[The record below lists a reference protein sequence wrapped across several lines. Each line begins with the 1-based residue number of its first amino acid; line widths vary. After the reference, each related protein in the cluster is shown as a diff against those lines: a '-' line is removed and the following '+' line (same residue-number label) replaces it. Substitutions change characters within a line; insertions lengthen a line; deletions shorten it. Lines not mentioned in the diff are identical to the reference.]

1 LEKKQNQRK
10 KRRKQKKRIKIILL
24 SLIPIIVILLVFF
37 NYRNNQTLLIKSESY
52 TEYASVTYYI
62 FKDYTYINT
71 ENIAEENRN
80 IDENEKANNSQQIIN
95 GNLNVDSEWISNNK
109 EAINQMISEQA
120 FEDWNQW
127 IDSQYST
134 VSNDENEET
143 MSETDETTISSE
155 TLYNYLQYIG
165 LSEEELNAQLT
176 WYEIISNN
184 TDISIAGLS
193 IPYAGYVKY
202 SMKEEDGLF
211 RTQILPY
218 LSGDYFEYIEKMS
231 TDSETEN
238 SEEQSGLK
246 IVENSYVYAVFVMD
260 SDDSHYLEDEIT
272 VNRDNLIDW
281 NGLQNISEYYNLLNN
296 RIDVVKTLP
305 SVNFSSN
312 DVDYSGYFINIIE
325 SGNRK
330 YYVVMIRDSAEAFI
344 DINQAEGNI
353 KLDSYQVIKIPQ
365 SAVFTKDDQSYVSV
379 VKNNGAEEELAV
391 NIYKTVDDECILLPE
406 ENEELVD
413 NMTIRVYP

>member
-1 LEKKQNQRK
+1 
-10 KRRKQKKRIKIILL
+10 
-24 SLIPIIVILLVFF
+24 
-37 NYRNNQTLLIKSESY
+37 
-52 TEYASVTYYI
+52 
-62 FKDYTYINT
+62 
-71 ENIAEENRN
+71 
-80 IDENEKANNSQQIIN
+80 
-95 GNLNVDSEWISNNK
+95 
-109 EAINQMISEQA
+109 
-120 FEDWNQW
+120 
-127 IDSQYST
+127 
-134 VSNDENEET
+134 
-143 MSETDETTISSE
+143 
-155 TLYNYLQYIG
+155 
-165 LSEEELNAQLT
+165 
-176 WYEIISNN
+176 
-184 TDISIAGLS
+184 
-193 IPYAGYVKY
+193 
-202 SMKEEDGLF
+202 
-211 RTQILPY
+211 
-218 LSGDYFEYIEKMS
+218 MS

-325 SGNRK
+325 NGNQK

-344 DINQAEGNI
+344 DINQSEGNI